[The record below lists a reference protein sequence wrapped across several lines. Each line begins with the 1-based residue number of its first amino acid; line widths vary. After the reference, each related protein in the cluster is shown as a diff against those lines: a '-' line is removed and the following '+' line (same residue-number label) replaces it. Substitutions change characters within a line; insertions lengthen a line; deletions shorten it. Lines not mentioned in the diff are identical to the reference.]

1 MADFTLSPGI
11 VTNEIDKSIRPEK
24 LMLSSIAGVVGRF
37 NWGPSMI
44 PTLITSENEF
54 IKQFGKPLNDNYVE
68 WFNVYNFLQYGK
80 TANVVRVV
88 DNDSAKN
95 ATFGFNRTGETVLVY
110 NDSAYAESLIL
121 AEGGLKDPSD
131 AGIKFGEDQQY
142 GAWVARYPG
151 DLGNSIKVDMC
162 FANAPETVYQTGHFD
177 NDPVKGL
184 NSIRFQRIDSSGVP
198 VDSAKGNFYKVW
210 FSHKAVGN
218 VYDAAELFGSTANA
232 WCGDVSV
239 EAEQKV
245 VKIVV
250 SGGASNGTYYFMIA
264 SGMAGDGSYMC
275 YVNKGSFG
283 DVDCVNNGGLWELE
297 IERPIISV
305 TVCER
310 SKFKEF
316 SDGARRN
323 SPCNL
328 MGRVWYQNNTD
339 RIYGIN
345 TVFYRQLSVNDVV
358 TIAGQR
364 LVVSE
369 IISNTEIRVDRPIVG
384 KMLPATPTYW
394 VREWKYAQLFPQA
407 PATSNNARVINQN
420 MSGHYTDEVH
430 IAVIDDGGAIT
441 GNVGQ
446 VLESYASLS
455 VARDGRDDFGAP
467 TYYVT
472 RVNNTS
478 EWIKWA
484 AHPLKWAMSYSNW
497 GDKTPG
503 TVFTTYHTNL
513 TGPADYAAQRFAG
526 GAGGNPT
533 QEDDV
538 LRAIELFKSKED
550 VEVDFFVT
558 GWTYIPG
565 HPLDARVAI
574 SKMIQMAEERKDCVV
589 CVSGEYGQIASGYSD
604 EKLITDRMVNWR
616 DGIYNSSYA
625 FMDGN
630 FKYQYDSFNDT
641 YRWLPLSGDIA
652 GLMAQ
657 CDINYYPW
665 YSPAGYNR
673 GQIKNVVKLA
683 FNPSQEVRDEQY
695 INQVN
700 PIITI
705 RGEGTLLFGD
715 KTLTKVASAFDRINV
730 RRLFITVKDFV
741 VFQARRKLFE
751 FNTASTR
758 AEFARQL
765 ENYLET
771 IVQQQG
777 CTEYRIV
784 CDETNNTNELIE
796 ENKFVADIYIRPTYV
811 INFIKLNFTAV
822 GQTVDFADL
831 GL

>member
-54 IKQFGKPLNDNYVE
+54 IKQFGKPVNNNYVE

-88 DNDSAKN
+88 DNDSARN
-95 ATFGFNRTGETVLVY
+95 ACFGYNTYGQQVLIY
-110 NDSAYAESLIL
+110 NDANYAESLIL
-121 AEGGLKDPSD
+121 KEGGLKDPSD
-131 AGIKFGEDQQY
+131 AGIKFGQDTQY
-142 GAWVARYPG
+142 GAWIARYPG

-162 FANAPETVYQTGHFD
+162 FADSPEEKMPVNDIGAEVLNEVYFQKIAG
-177 NDPVKGL
+177 NKYYVK
-184 NSIRFQRIDSSGVP
+184 FQHTSMGSTNHYP
-198 VDSAKGNFYKVW
+198 
-210 FSHKAVGN
+210 
-218 VYDAAELFGSTANA
+218 LFGSGSNI
-232 WCGDVSV
+232 WIGDYAIES
-239 EAEQKV
+239 EQKV
-245 VKIVV
+245 V
-250 SGGASNGTYYFMIA
+250 SFTCAGSSAGTYNLLITGFDPALGHIA
-264 SGMAGDGSYMC
+264 
-275 YVNKGSFG
+275 YVNRDAYG
-283 DVDCVNNGGLWELE
+283 DVPTVDNMGVHELTIAE
-297 IERPIISV
+297 VITDITIR
-305 TVCER
+305 ER

-316 SDGARRN
+316 SYGARRN
-323 SPCNL
+323 SPNNL
-328 MGRVWYQNNTD
+328 MGRVFFDNNTD
-339 RIYGIN
+339 RIYGKN
-345 TVFYRQLSVNDVV
+345 TVFSEQVV
-358 TIAGQR
+358 LGDILIITGQR
-364 LVVSE
+364 VVVSE
-369 IISNTEIRVDRPIVG
+369 IISNTEIRIDRPIVG
-384 KMLPATPTYW
+384 KVESNNPTFW
-394 VREWKYAQLFPQA
+394 SREWKYAQLYPNA

-420 MSGHYTDEVH
+420 MNGHYCDEVH
-430 IAVIDDGGAIT
+430 VTVIDDGGEVT

-478 EWIKWA
+478 EWVKWA
-484 AHPLKWAMSYSNW
+484 AHPLDGKMDNNW
-497 GDKTPG
+497 GEMTAG
-503 TVFTTYHTNL
+503 GRFVTYHTTKNIS
-513 TGPADYAAQRFAG
+513 DYTAQRFAG
-526 GAGGNPT
+526 GDGGNPT
-533 QEDDV
+533 QEDDI
-538 LRAIELFKSKED
+538 LRAVELFKSKED
-550 VEVDFFVT
+550 VEVDFLVT
-558 GWTYIPG
+558 GWTYVPG
-565 HPLDARVAI
+565 HFIDYRIAI
-574 SKMIQMAEERKDCVV
+574 SKMIQIAEERKDCVV
-589 CVSGEYGQIASGYSD
+589 CVSGDYGQIASGFSD

-616 DGIYNSSYA
+616 DGVYNSSYA

-657 CDINYYPW
+657 TDINYYPW

-673 GQIKNVVKLA
+673 GQIKNVVKLS
-683 FNPSQEVRDEQY
+683 FNPSQEARDEQY
-695 INQVN
+695 LNQVN
-700 PIITI
+700 PVITI

-715 KTLTKVASAFDRINV
+715 KTMTKVASAFDRINV

-751 FNTASTR
+751 FNTPSTR
-758 AEFARQL
+758 AEFTRQI
-765 ENYLET
+765 ENYLEK

-777 CTEYRIV
+777 CSEYRIV

-822 GQTVDFADL
+822 GQTVDFKDL
-831 GL
+831 GLD

>member
-11 VTNEIDKSIRPEK
+11 VTNEIDKSIRPDK
-24 LMLSSIAGVVGRF
+24 LALTSIAGVVGRF

-54 IKQFGKPLNDNYVE
+54 IKQFGKPVNNNYVE

-88 DNDSAKN
+88 DNDSARN
-95 ATFGFNRTGETVLVY
+95 ATFGYNSMGQQLLIY
-110 NDSAYAESLIL
+110 NDANYAESLIL
-121 AEGGLKDPSD
+121 EEGGLKDPSE
-131 AGIKFGEDQQY
+131 GGVKFGQDLGY
-142 GAWVARYPG
+142 GAWIARYPG

-162 FANAPETVYQTGHFD
+162 FANSPQETLTVNEVNGLALNTVTLQLID
-177 NDPVKGL
+177 NNKFYVKFENVQIGVPNMYPL
-184 NSIRFQRIDSSGVP
+184 VSSGP
-198 VDSAKGNFYKVW
+198 NTW
-210 FSHKAVGN
+210 
-218 VYDAAELFGSTANA
+218 L
-232 WCGDVSV
+232 GDYSF

-245 VKIVV
+245 LSFTVH
-250 SGGASNGTYYFMIA
+250 GGPEAGVYNMLLKGYDPLNGHIA
-264 SGMAGDGSYMC
+264 
-275 YVNKGSFG
+275 YVNREGYGSVPT
-283 DVDCVNNGGLWELE
+283 VDNGGVQELV
-297 IERPIISV
+297 ISQNITKIMV
-305 TVCER
+305 RER

-323 SPCNL
+323 SPMNL
-328 MGRVWYQNNTD
+328 MGRVYFSNNTD

-345 TVFYRQLSVNDVV
+345 TVFEEQLSVGDIL
-358 TIAGQR
+358 TITGQR
-364 LVVSE
+364 VIVSE
-369 IISNTEIRVDRPIVG
+369 IISNVEVRIDRPIVG
-384 KMLPATPTYW
+384 KVLASTPTFW
-394 VREWKYAQLFPQA
+394 SREWKYAQLYPQA
-407 PATSNNARVINQN
+407 PATSNNARVVNQD
-420 MSGHYTDEVH
+420 MGGHYCDEVH
-430 IAVIDDGGAIT
+430 VTVIDDGGKIT

-446 VLESYASLS
+446 VLESYSSLS

-484 AHPLKWAMSYSNW
+484 AHPLGGKSLGDNW
-497 GDKTPG
+497 GEKTAG
-503 TVFTTYHTNL
+503 TRFVTYHTNKR
-513 TGPADYAAQRFAG
+513 GISDYSAQRFAG
-526 GAGGNPT
+526 GSGGNPT
-533 QEDDV
+533 QEDDI

-550 VEVDFFVT
+550 IDVDFFVT

-565 HPLDARVAI
+565 HPIDSRIAI
-574 SKMIQMAEERKDCVV
+574 SKMIQLAEERKDCVV
-589 CVSGEYGQIASGYSD
+589 CVSGDYGQIASGFSD
-604 EKLITDRMVNWR
+604 EKLIADRMINWR

-641 YRWLPLSGDIA
+641 YRWLPMSGDIA